1 MEDKKAS
8 LLIAM
13 PPLEESIFKES
24 VILLSESDADGAL
37 GFMFNK
43 DTGASLEA
51 AMKLLQLETL
61 DHQGLPLLLGG
72 PVQPD
77 FFWFLHEPT
86 FIGQNT
92 MLLCQDLFLSP
103 ASEVIGIERPLERP
117 VLFAAGIGY
126 SGWGP
131 GQLEKELE
139 EGAWWQTEFRSE
151 LFLETPL
158 TERWN
163 NAIEGL
169 GAQVDHLIDRTDFLD
184 PTIN

>member
-1 MEDKKAS
+1 MEPKKAS

-13 PPLEESIFKES
+13 PPLQESVFSES
-24 VILLSESDADGAL
+24 VILMSESDEQGAL

-43 DTGASLEA
+43 DTGASLQA
-51 AMKLLQLETL
+51 ALKLLNLETL
-61 DHQGLPLLLGG
+61 NHQGLPLLLGG

-86 FIGQNT
+86 FVSPNT
-92 MLLCQDLFLSP
+92 QQICPELSLSP
-103 ASEVIGIERPLERP
+103 ASEVIGILQPAERPILY
-117 VLFAAGIGY
+117 AAGIGY
-126 SGWGP
+126 AGWGP

-139 EGAWWQTEFRSE
+139 EGAWWQMDFDVS
-151 LFLETPL
+151 LFFDVPLEH
-158 TERWN
+158 RWES
-163 NAIEGL
+163 AINGL